1 MCICLI
7 FLAGWISIWQD
18 VVKCSEFIAY
28 TSWKRNRKK
37 ILPLLL
43 TPSHYTPYKGDITWN
58 QMHLL
63 PAVECGTDWN
73 GILSSSKDP
82 VCLKSDWP
90 RKEGNGALTWVHGE
104 ALVCLIWLLM
114 SVILSH
120 LCHLGRELQR
130 KHSQAFPRRPNI
142 GQRERVSTAAD
153 SKQDSKQKTQSW
165 IWKRPT
171 ISVVS
176 LRASSISGSLWC
188 FQVT

>member
-90 RKEGNGALTWVHGE
+90 RKEGNRALTWVHGE

-120 LCHLGRELQR
+120 LCHLGNFSAE
-130 KHSQAFPRRPNI
+130 
-142 GQRERVSTAAD
+142 E
-153 SKQDSKQKTQSW
+153 TQSGLSPEVKHRSEGKGFNCCW
-165 IWKRPT
+165 LKARFQTENPELDLEET
-171 ISVVS
+171 HNLCS
-176 LRASSISGSLWC
+176 LP
-188 FQVT
+188 